1 MQLTNTTTQQ
11 QQGGSKDYKVAP
23 KNKSRARSGYGK
35 VWFQNRRAKW
45 KKRKKTTNVFRSPG
59 ALLPSHGLPP
69 FGSMS
74 DGLSSGMFGTTDTRW
89 GVTGMTPV
97 ADLITGLGQLSQS
110 AMSAAAGFGQSIGQL
125 NQGGSLG
132 AGLNSGSGL
141 PISSGMGSTGS
152 YQPHHYGLNSLGS
165 SGGQLNPLG
174 GGGGSSV
181 SPVTGGGGG
190 LNSLLLA
197 GVVSAANEHSPPPPP
212 PHQQHCSLLQ
222 QSPPPPSMHLMHQQ
236 QQQQQQQQL
245 SPCEDGGPMAAE
257 ADCQGELQDD
267 SSELKMGKNKNKNKN
282 VGASRNKKNKG
293 GKPKKREQQKE
304 WEEGE
309 ADNGSSSEDVFKAP
323 DSTERQEED
332 VLNASKSQEEPPL
345 IPETVEHDDIT
356 ISQQINSKKK
366 DEGMRTAVQSEQP
379 ARRVTF
385 APQRQQQKQEEEA
398 AVEAATKPQK
408 THEKVESPVVANVVK
423 NEESLQNASKSQ
435 GEPPLIPKTDEQ
447 DVTISQQSNSK
458 KEGKGTAVQSE
469 QPARWVTFAPQVTYA
484 NTLQRPSSH
493 KGKKQPQQQKQE
505 EEAAVEA
512 ATEPQETHEKVES
525 PVVVNAVKSEDAE
538 PQEQKGPSLSSAHD
552 LVDQRDI
559 KFGEPSNQ
567 EEKPH
572 SGGSQT
578 SKANG
583 EELTLAHL
591 QSNLHHLLHALM
603 CRHRAINRVGVIPA
617 KCMHR
622 CRETKVLLRH
632 MTQCEAK
639 KDEDCN
645 YSIYC
650 LHYRIL
656 LHHWILCNYS
666 ECELCSS
673 ELVRQITGKYDT
685 VTKDTSVANNDWK

>member
-1 MQLTNTTTQQ
+1 M
-11 QQGGSKDYKVAP
+11 GG
-23 KNKSRARSGYGK
+23 RRSGQRLIQCK
-35 VWFQNRRAKW
+35 KLVFLILHIDFAIQRAW
-45 KKRKKTTNVFRSPG
+45 LEP
-59 ALLPSHGLPP
+59 
-69 FGSMS
+69 
-74 DGLSSGMFGTTDTRW
+74 
-89 GVTGMTPV
+89 
-97 ADLITGLGQLSQS
+97 Q
-110 AMSAAAGFGQSIGQL
+110 
-125 NQGGSLG
+125 
-132 AGLNSGSGL
+132 
-141 PISSGMGSTGS
+141 
-152 YQPHHYGLNSLGS
+152 
-165 SGGQLNPLG
+165 
-174 GGGGSSV
+174 
-181 SPVTGGGGG
+181 
-190 LNSLLLA
+190 
-197 GVVSAANEHSPPPPP
+197 
-212 PHQQHCSLLQ
+212 
-222 QSPPPPSMHLMHQQ
+222 
-236 QQQQQQQQL
+236 
-245 SPCEDGGPMAAE
+245 
-257 ADCQGELQDD
+257 
-267 SSELKMGKNKNKNKN
+267 
-282 VGASRNKKNKG
+282 
-293 GKPKKREQQKE
+293 
-304 WEEGE
+304 
-309 ADNGSSSEDVFKAP
+309 EDVFKAP

-385 APQRQQQKQEEEA
+385 APQVTYANTLQRPSSHKGKKQRQQQKQEEEA

-559 KFGEPSNQ
+559 KFGEPS

-617 KCMHR
+617 KV
-622 CRETKVLLRH
+622 KLLLGAPNVINRTMFH
-632 MTQCEAK
+632 LFICAVHAPMPRNEGAVEAY
-639 KDEDCN
+639 DAM
-645 YSIYC
+645 
-650 LHYRIL
+650 R
-656 LHHWILCNYS
+656 S
-666 ECELCSS
+666 EE
-673 ELVRQITGKYDT
+673 G
-685 VTKDTSVANNDWK
+685 